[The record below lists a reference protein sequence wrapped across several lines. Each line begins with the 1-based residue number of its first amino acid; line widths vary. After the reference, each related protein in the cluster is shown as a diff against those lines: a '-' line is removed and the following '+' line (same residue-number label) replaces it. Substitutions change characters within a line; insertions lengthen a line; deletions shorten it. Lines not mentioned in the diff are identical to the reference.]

1 MSDDMPE
8 VARLLGR
15 QLGLGLIQNEP
26 KPAGVT
32 LRYATVDAVH
42 SDGGVYTAD
51 LTVAGGELHAVPMT
65 TDCVNLQPGDR
76 CIVETAN
83 HLSIITGVLA
93 RPGTTT
99 PRLRPPLLTWTS
111 TWEGAPANEPSTGY
125 VEKQQTINLPAT
137 TTLLC
142 EAGAAISGTG
152 EYSIAF
158 DFQHNGARKAYVC
171 ATSPQKNGGT
181 LRWTMSKTIGL
192 PAGQYDIT
200 VTTYHWGDVTI
211 IGGDSSGNS
220 KRWLDPDIGENP
232 MPRYAKITML

>member
-15 QLGLGLIQNEP
+15 QLGLGLIQNEQ
-26 KPAGVT
+26 KNAGVT

-93 RPGTTT
+93 RPGAWVPVTQTVDWSI
-99 PRLRPPLLTWTS
+99 PYSNDKARLSRCGNMVSIGGLLKFHGSGQVNHVVVNETIPAGFRPAAGTYGTIAFTGNVNPTI
-111 TWEGAPANEPSTGY
+111 NVEPSGKCTMLGDMGS
-125 VEKQQTINLPAT
+125 QQWCSL
-137 TTLLC
+137 
-142 EAGAAISGTG
+142 SG
-152 EYSIAF
+152 S
-158 DFQHNGARKAYVC
+158 
-171 ATSPQKNGGT
+171 
-181 LRWTMSKTIGL
+181 W
-192 PAGQYDIT
+192 IT
-200 VTTYHWGDVTI
+200 D
-211 IGGDSSGNS
+211 
-220 KRWLDPDIGENP
+220 NP
-232 MPRYAKITML
+232 MP